1 MIKELGIFEEQ
12 VLSIVAMLGDDVYG
26 KSIVDAFE
34 EQLQKKVNLS
44 SVHVTLYRLQDKGL
58 VRSRMGGATSDRGG
72 RRKRLFT
79 ITNTGISTL
88 QQMKDTR
95 ESLWK
100 FIPRLK
106 MIS

>member
-1 MIKELGIFEEQ
+1 MTKELGVFEEQ

-26 KSIVDAFE
+26 KSVVDAFK
-34 EQLQKKVNLS
+34 EQLQKEVNLS

-58 VRSRMGGATSDRGG
+58 VKSRMGGATNDRGG

-79 ITNTGISTL
+79 ITNSGLATL
-88 QQMKDTR
+88 QQMKDAR

-106 MIS
+106 MLG

>member
-1 MIKELGIFEEQ
+1 MSKELGVFEEQ

-34 EQLQKKVNLS
+34 EQLQKTVNLS

-58 VRSRMGGATSDRGG
+58 VKSRMGGATSDRGG

-79 ITNTGISTL
+79 ITNTGLSTL
-88 QQMKDTR
+88 QQMKDAR
-95 ESLWK
+95 ENLWK

-106 MIS
+106 MIG